1 MLIAVI
7 TLLVYILPNVFFSIM
22 FWGGGG
28 GGWGAALGRIS
39 ENVVSTTTKKE
50 IKFCFLEWGNVRW
63 EMLHE
68 HFPTHCNRSVM
79 VQMSVL

>member
-1 MLIAVI
+1 MSF
-7 TLLVYILPNVFFSIM
+7 LVSCS
-22 FWGGGG
+22 GGGG
-28 GGWGAALGRIS
+28 GVGGLLWDAFQKMWFLQQQQKR
-39 ENVVSTTTKKE
+39 KKS
-50 IKFCFLEWGNVRW
+50 FVLLDWGNVRW